1 MPDGSGEI
9 YTQSVSSPQVYVPI
23 HTVFRGRKRVKR
35 EVNEKFVSSPAQL
48 IKCHMNV
55 EGLEPMLVYS

>member
-23 HTVFRGRKRVKR
+23 HTVFSG
-35 EVNEKFVSSPAQL
+35 EEASEKGS
-48 IKCHMNV
+48 
-55 EGLEPMLVYS
+55 E